1 MAWLAAL
8 ATLAC
13 DRGRRR
19 EDPPPPLPLAIQAL
33 QPLSGASTG
42 GTRVTIT
49 GRRFAAGSGLSSVT
63 FAGSPGSSLLVVN
76 DSTAEV
82 TTPAAA
88 AGPADVV
95 VANASVG
102 ESATETAGFTF
113 LSGPAPAPTV
123 SSVAPSGG
131 APAGGTPVT
140 VRGTGFQAGATAAF
154 GGSAATGVTALT
166 AGRISATT
174 PAGPLGPVAVSVT
187 NPDTQSG
194 SLPNG
199 FVYSTPPAIAGVAPT
214 TGFTA
219 GGDAVTITGTGFAF
233 GATADLGGAPVAIA
247 SATSTTIVGTTTAR
261 APGNVAATVT
271 NPGGISGSGSAFLYR
286 YGPNA
291 QTASY
296 VFDTSAGIDC
306 TRRWYLDFSAS
317 ALLADLQQAGLQTST
332 PADAVN
338 AYALDWFRAYV
349 LRTVNVVCGRNGDG
363 SRVSGSSL
371 NATFTGLPP
380 GSGNPGCAMASTDWG
395 RLCVGGCAPI
405 AGCTS
410 NAVGCAGPTVGLSLF
425 DNGGAGPC
433 NSGAEDNCTA
443 PQFGG
448 SGCRG
453 VFSRDI
459 ATIWGGVLSPALS
472 TGDMAYLDGTAVPD
486 ARSNA
491 LHDTLKQLAR
501 RVAFIV
507 AHECA
512 HSMGVVASG
521 TGSPC
526 AVSGGLCGGTTGHND
541 CCGTNVMIGVA
552 ALNGTLAD
560 TSRAFSGQPG
570 SLSAPGS
577 CYAGGVSD
585 WTLLQTFVGTSP

>member
-1 MAWLAAL
+1 MTLAAL
-8 ATLAC
+8 AC
-13 DRGRRR
+13 DRDRTRD
-19 EDPPPPLPLAIQAL
+19 DPPPPLPLAIQSL
-33 QPLSGASTG
+33 QPLSGATAG
-42 GTRVTIT
+42 GTRVTIS
-49 GRRFAAGSGLSSVT
+49 GRRFAAGSGVSSVT
-63 FAGSPGSSLLVVN
+63 FGGTSGTALLVVS
-76 DSTAEV
+76 DSTLEA
-82 TTPAAA
+82 TTPASA

-113 LSGPAPAPTV
+113 VSGPAPAPTV
-123 SSVAPSGG
+123 SSVAPAGGPPSGG
-131 APAGGTPVT
+131 TLVT
-140 VRGTGFQAGATAAF
+140 VRGSGFQTGATLAVGAAP
-154 GGSAATGVTALT
+154 ATGVTALT

-174 PAGPLGPVAVSVT
+174 PPGPVGPAAVTVT

-199 FVYSTPPAIAGVAPT
+199 FVYSTPPSVTSVAPA
-214 TGFTA
+214 TGVTA
-219 GGDAVTITGTGFAF
+219 GGETVTITGTGFAF
-233 GATADLGGAPVAIA
+233 GATADLGGAPLAIL
-247 SATSTTIVGTTTAR
+247 SATSTTIAGTTTAR

-286 YGPNA
+286 FGPNA
-291 QTASY
+291 QTGTY
-296 VFDTSAGIDC
+296 VFDSSAGIDC

-317 ALLADLQQAGLQTST
+317 AFLTDLQQAGLQTGT
-332 PADAVN
+332 PADTVN

-349 LRTVNVVCGRNGDG
+349 LRTVNIVYGRNGDG
-363 SRVSGSSL
+363 SKVSGASL
-371 NATFTGLPP
+371 NVTFAGLAP
-380 GSGNPGCAMASTDWG
+380 GAGNAGCAVASTDWG

-453 VFSRDI
+453 VFPRDI
-459 ATIWGGVLSPALS
+459 GAIWGGVLSPALS
-472 TGDMAYLDGTAVPD
+472 TGDLGYLDGTAAPD
-486 ARSNA
+486 ARYTA
-491 LHDTLKQLAR
+491 LHDTLKQFAR

-512 HSMGVVASG
+512 HSMGIVASG

-526 AVSGGLCGGTTGHND
+526 SVSSGLCGGTTGHND

-552 ALNGTLAD
+552 VLNGTLAD

-570 SLSAPGS
+570 SLSAGGS
-577 CYAGGVSD
+577 CFAGGVSD